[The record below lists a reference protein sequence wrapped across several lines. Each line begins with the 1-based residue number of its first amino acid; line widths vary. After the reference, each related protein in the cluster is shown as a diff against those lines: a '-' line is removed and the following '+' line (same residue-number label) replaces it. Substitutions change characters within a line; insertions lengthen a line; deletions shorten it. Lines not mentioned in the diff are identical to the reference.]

1 MTSSTSRENIR
12 SIYMWLIAVA
22 GVATVAFCVYS
33 LPVGHVDRRFM
44 ILGLAMLIGSRVT
57 IEIPR
62 AKGHISVSDTFV
74 FLTLLLF
81 GGEAAVILAATE
93 ALSSSHRFSKKPIV
107 ALFNAGVMACSTG
120 ITALVVHLAVGSP
133 TQLWNSYSPNLMLA
147 LCLMALVQ
155 YVFNSGLVAIS
166 AALKLNQPLWFTWR
180 TNFLWTS
187 ITYFAGASAAAIVA
201 RLIAQI
207 GFYAFLA
214 LLPIIAII
222 YLTYRTYLRNVE
234 TSAAQAEQARHHVEE
249 LNRFIA
255 EQERISKAL
264 QESEEHFRTAFD
276 YAAIGMALV
285 STSGSWLRVNRS
297 LCDIVGYSESELLTS
312 DFQAITHEDD
322 LGNDLAHI
330 YRLMSGEI
338 LTCQVEKRY
347 LHKDGQ
353 EVWALTS
360 ISVVRDSEGLPVHFI
375 FQIEDITERKRAEG
389 AIKTLSLVDELTG
402 LYNRRGFLA
411 FSEQHLIS
419 LQRANKSLMMVYA
432 DLDGLKQINDSYGH
446 KEGDRALIKTAEIL
460 RETFRT
466 SDVLGRLGGDEFTVF
481 ATVEPEG
488 GVETVMARLNDKL
501 QKYNSQSN
509 APYRLSVSVGLA
521 FMHPNENQ
529 TVEDLMA
536 QADESMYQNKRQRK
550 ASVAWREMEIQS
562 FTSAVA

>member
-1 MTSSTSRENIR
+1 
-12 SIYMWLIAVA
+12 MWLVAAA
-22 GVATVAFCVYS
+22 GVATVAFSVYS
-33 LPVGHVDRRFM
+33 LPVGQVDRRFM

-57 IEIPR
+57 IEIPS

-81 GGEAAVILAATE
+81 GGEAAVMLAATE

-107 ALFNAGVMACSTG
+107 ALFNAGVMAVSTG
-120 ITALVVHLAVGSP
+120 ITAVVVTLAFGSP
-133 TQLWNSYSPNLMLA
+133 TQLWNSYSPNLIVA

-155 YVFNSGLVAIS
+155 YVLNSGLVAIS
-166 AALKLNQPLWFTWR
+166 AALKLNQPFWYTWR

-201 RLIAQI
+201 RLIGQI

-234 TSAAQAEQARHHVEE
+234 TSSAQAEQARLHVEE
-249 LNRFIA
+249 LNKFIA

-285 STSGSWLRVNRS
+285 SIGGSWLRVNHS
-297 LCDIVGYSESELLTS
+297 LSDIVGYSEKELLES

-322 LGNDLAHI
+322 LGNDLAQI

-338 LTCQVEKRY
+338 PSCQVEKRY

-360 ISVVRDSEGLPVHFI
+360 ISVVRDSEGVPLHFI
-375 FQIEDITERKRAEG
+375 FQIEDITERKRAEA

-419 LQRANKSLMMVYA
+419 LQRANKSLMVVYA

-481 ATVEPEG
+481 AAVEPEG
-488 GVETVMARLNDKL
+488 GVETIMARLNDKF
-501 QKYNSQSN
+501 QKHNSQSTK
-509 APYRLSVSVGLA
+509 PYKLSVSVGLA
-521 FMHPNENQ
+521 FMHPHENQ
-529 TVEDLMA
+529 SVEDLMA
-536 QADESMYQNKRQRK
+536 QADESMYHNKRQRK
-550 ASVAWREMEIQS
+550 ASLGWREMQVQN
-562 FTSAVA
+562 FNSAVA

>member
-1 MTSSTSRENIR
+1 
-12 SIYMWLIAVA
+12 MWLIATA
-22 GVATVAFCVYS
+22 GAATVAFSVYT
-33 LPVGHVDRRFM
+33 LPVGQLDRRFF
-44 ILGLAMLIGSRVT
+44 ILALAMLIGSRVT

-81 GGEAAVILAATE
+81 GGQAAVTLAAIE
-93 ALSSSHRFSKKPIV
+93 ALTSSHRFSKKPIV

-120 ITALVVHLAVGSP
+120 VTAAVLHFGFGP
-133 TQLWNSYSPNLMLA
+133 LTQLWNSYSPNLIVA
-147 LCLMALVQ
+147 LCAMALVQ
-155 YVFNSGLVAIS
+155 YIFNSGLVAIS
-166 AALKLNQPLWFTWR
+166 AALKLDEPVWFTWR

-201 RLIAQI
+201 QLITQI

-214 LLPIIAII
+214 LVPIIGII

-234 TSAAQAEQARHHVEE
+234 NSAAQAEQAKLHVEE

-264 QESEEHFRTAFD
+264 EESEEHFRTAFD

-285 STSGSWLRVNRS
+285 SLAGSWLRVNRS
-297 LCDIVGYSESELLTS
+297 LCGIVGYSETELLNS
-312 DFQAITHEDD
+312 DFQTITHADD

-330 YRLMSGEI
+330 YRLLAGELI
-338 LTCQVEKRY
+338 TCQVEKRY

-360 ISVVRDSEGLPVHFI
+360 ISLVHDAQGEPLHFI

-419 LQRANKSLMMVYA
+419 VQRANKSLMVVYA
-432 DLDGLKQINDSYGH
+432 DLDGLKQINDSHGH

-460 RETFRT
+460 RETFRS

-481 ATVEPEG
+481 AAVEPEG
-488 GVETVMARLNDKL
+488 GVETVIARLNDKF
-501 QKYNSQSN
+501 QKYNSQS
-509 APYRLSVSVGLA
+509 AKPYRLSVSVGLA
-521 FMHPNENQ
+521 FMHPHENQ

-536 QADESMYQNKRQRK
+536 QADASMYQNKRQRK
-550 ASVAWREMEIQS
+550 ASLAWGEGEVQS
-562 FTSAVA
+562 FSEAIAS